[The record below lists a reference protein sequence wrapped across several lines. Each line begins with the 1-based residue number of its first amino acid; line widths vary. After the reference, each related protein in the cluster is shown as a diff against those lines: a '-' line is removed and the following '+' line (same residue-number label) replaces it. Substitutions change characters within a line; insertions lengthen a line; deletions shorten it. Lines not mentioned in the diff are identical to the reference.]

1 MKNTSRANTLLVELL
16 LVILFFLFASMTLVE
31 LFGVSK
37 RKSIDAQSISDS
49 VMEAQNVAEE
59 LYNTSAPE
67 EKLAELG
74 FTADGDHWVVA
85 RDNYSLMVTKAEEES
100 EAGVLRMF
108 YVIALEKD
116 QQKAC
121 LPAARYWPK
130 EGTP

>member
-16 LVILFFLFASMTLVE
+16 LVILCFMFVSMTLVE

-37 RKSIDAQSISDS
+37 QKSIDAEAISTS

-59 LYNTSAPE
+59 LYNTDAPE

-74 FTADGDHWVVA
+74 FETVEDHWA
-85 RDNYSLMVTKAEEES
+85 LSRDRYSLLVTKGEHETD
-100 EAGVLRMF
+100 AGVLRMF

-116 QQKAC
+116 QQVAC
-121 LPAARYWPK
+121 LPSARYWPK